1 MSWVQAPRDLGSST
15 VFKNAKTL
23 IHHDAEWSASTV
35 ILRLYLFKKQTP
47 KGAILVEWASS
58 FHGSEE
64 VVRIANFAFFFY

>member
-1 MSWVQAPRDLGSST
+1 MTQNGLQ
-15 VFKNAKTL
+15 N
-23 IHHDAEWSASTV
+23 TV

-64 VVRIANFAFFFY
+64 VVRIVNFAFFFYWQIINKLLNSFSPLFAY